1 MYHQLVRI
9 SCHRKH
15 KDRVSVSRL
24 NITGGVGMRFADLL
38 DIPRVARSTGRDSPD
53 APIY

>member
-15 KDRVSVSRL
+15 KDRVSGSQL

-38 DIPRVARSTGRDSPD
+38 DMPLVARSTGRDSPD